1 MSFFTAA
8 LVMLPLLALLTW
20 LPGTGLYRAAYRL
33 DPACDRCFDAL
44 ECPGRAGLPSAMYAV
59 ARAEGN
65 TTALVAFASSCAG
78 GLEAGP
84 TDAGGCCTYDC
95 DAQQCHAGPRPWPL
109 AADDGPGSA
118 GSPYSCACL
127 GVLRFLPRRLPR
139 GKYLII
145 CTLSY
150 NPPHTNLHINKSR
163 EA

>member
-8 LVMLPLLALLTW
+8 LMMLPPLALLTW

-78 GLEAGP
+78 GLRASRPGP
-84 TDAGGCCTYDC
+84 PTRAAAAPTTATPSSATPGRGR
-95 DAQQCHAGPRPWPL
+95 GPSQPTTAR
-109 AADDGPGSA
+109 AAPAARTAAPASA
-118 GSPYSCACL
+118 FFAFF
-127 GVLRFLPRRLPR
+127 RAAFLEESGEKVPC
-139 GKYLII
+139 YMCSLIQ
-145 CTLSY
+145 
-150 NPPHTNLHINKSR
+150 PPIQTSI
-163 EA
+163 

>member
-8 LVMLPLLALLTW
+8 LMMLPPLALLTW

-59 ARAEGN
+59 AGAEGD

-84 TDAGGCCTYDC
+84 TDASGCCTYDC

-118 GSPYSCACL
+118 GSPHSCACL
-127 GVLRFLPRRLPR
+127 GVLRVLPRRLPR
-139 GKYLII
+139 GV
-145 CTLSY
+145 
-150 NPPHTNLHINKSR
+150 R
-163 EA
+163 